1 MMTPHL
7 QQRFDQLLRF
17 AKDPA
22 HNLTA
27 YENIAAA
34 REMVDTLH
42 MSHLLTSEEYNE
54 YRALVTTARL
64 VVSAAELKR
73 ADDSLKM
80 AKNAWDG
87 TRTDTV
93 SVRGQQVEVSEF
105 LRKPA

>member
-1 MMTPHL
+1 MMTPFL
-7 QQRFDQLLRF
+7 QQRFEQLLRF

-34 REMVDTLH
+34 REMVDTVH
-42 MSHLLTSEEYNE
+42 MCGLLTSEEYNE

-73 ADDSLKM
+73 VDDSMKM
-80 AKNAWDG
+80 AINQFDG
-87 TRTDTV
+87 VRQITATDGLYRPHPLLGE
-93 SVRGQQVEVSEF
+93 SQ
-105 LRKPA
+105 